1 VLTLLLCLSVQHAE
15 DAPHSLFVTMAATPG
30 HDDPFRDPSL
40 APPQQLQPANAANV
54 PDTLAVGRDASLTL
68 GTDSLIVLGMRN

>member
-1 VLTLLLCLSVQHAE
+1 
-15 DAPHSLFVTMAATPG
+15 MAATRG

-40 APPQQLQPANAANV
+40 APPQNQQPVDAASV

-68 GTDSLIVLGMRN
+68 GTDSLVVLGVYL